1 MYRIRKRRIRLV
13 HGRCSSYGDSAGRFS
28 AFFETIRLYVSGR
41 RQRQKRFTD
50 LRRTR
55 TSRGIYYVRPFRT
68 ACPLRFRSS
77 SRGPRSRSARFLPT
91 LSHAT
96 CRFTCRKHNIC
107 TCTHTRSRTR
117 TNSVYRKNRKR
128 SISLRRRRR
137 LSYTVPPSTL
147 SLPRFEMNNTHLFVL
162 LYFSNTKRLLRFYD
176 FSRTDDDIGRIRNQL
191 FQTTSGRRRDIGH
204 RARSY
209 RRFMFTRR
217 ARGAQNVSSHS
228 FLEIRNIRLGK
239 YMLYYTYV

>member
-1 MYRIRKRRIRLV
+1 MFYAMYRIRKRRIRLV

-137 LSYTVPPSTL
+137 LSYTVPPLYPFFASVRNEQYTPFCFIIFFKHKTSTAFL
-147 SLPRFEMNNTHLFVL
+147 RLF
-162 LYFSNTKRLLRFYD
+162 SD
-176 FSRTDDDIGRIRNQL
+176 
-191 FQTTSGRRRDIGH
+191 RRRH
-204 RARSY
+204 RPD
-209 RRFMFTRR
+209 
-217 ARGAQNVSSHS
+217 
-228 FLEIRNIRLGK
+228 
-239 YMLYYTYV
+239 